1 MSYPER
7 PIRPNQSQ
15 GAGVSWL
22 LIILLI
28 LVAGLLYR
36 GQVSRPPMSPLHNP
50 AVEEKPI
57 VARGDLA
64 EDEKSTIELFKKASP
79 SVVHITNLAVQRDA
93 LSLDVTGIPQGTG
106 SGFVWDQDGYIVTNF
121 HVIESAQAAKV
132 RLANHTEWDAR
143 LVGAAPDKD
152 IAVLKIEAPR
162 EDLHPLAIGTSTNL
176 QVGQKVFAI
185 GNPFGL
191 DQTLTTGIISR
202 LGHEIQSVTRRPIQ
216 GVIQTDAAI
225 NPGNSGGPLL
235 DSAGLVIGLNTAIF
249 SPSGTNSG
257 IGFAVPIDPIRWIVP
272 QLIRNGKVERVG
284 MGISIWDDSITARMG
299 LQGVLVRTVTEGG
312 PAEKAGIHPTVFEG
326 PDQARPGDL
335 IVSVNGKPVRS
346 SIDLFR
352 ILDQFK
358 AGDTITATV
367 RYKGTSRDVSVTLA
381 VLESPPS

>member
-1 MSYPER
+1 MSHSER
-7 PIRPNQSQ
+7 PNRPATSQ

-36 GQVSRPPMSPLHNP
+36 GQFMRPTMSALHNP
-50 AVEEKPI
+50 AAEEKP
-57 VARGDLA
+57 VTPRGDLA
-64 EDEKSTIELFKKASP
+64 EDEKSTIELFRQASP
-79 SVVHITNLAVQRDA
+79 SVVHITNLAVQKDG
-93 LSLDVTGIPQGTG
+93 LSLDAMGIPQGTG
-106 SGFVWDQDGYIVTNF
+106 SGFVWDKDGYVVTNY

-132 RLANHTEWDAR
+132 RLADHSEWDAR

-152 IAVLKIEAPR
+152 VAVLKIEAPA
-162 EDLHPLAIGTSTNL
+162 DVLHPLALGTSTNL

-191 DQTLTTGIISR
+191 DQTLTTGVISR
-202 LGHEIQSVTRRPIQ
+202 LGHEIQSLTKRPIQ

-235 DSAGLVIGLNTAIF
+235 DSAGLVIGVNTAIY
-249 SPSGTNSG
+249 SPSGTSAG

-284 MGISIWDDSITARMG
+284 MGVSIWDDSITARLG
-299 LQGVLVRTVTEGG
+299 LRGVLVRTVSEGS
-312 PAEKAGIHPTVFEG
+312 PAEKAGIHPTEFDDGQPVR
-326 PDQARPGDL
+326 AGDL
-335 IVSVNGKPVRS
+335 IIAVNGKPVQNS
-346 SIDLFR
+346 LDLFR
-352 ILDQFK
+352 LLDQYK
-358 AGDTITATV
+358 AGDTITTIV
-367 RYKGTSRDVSVTLA
+367 RYNGTEREVSVTLA